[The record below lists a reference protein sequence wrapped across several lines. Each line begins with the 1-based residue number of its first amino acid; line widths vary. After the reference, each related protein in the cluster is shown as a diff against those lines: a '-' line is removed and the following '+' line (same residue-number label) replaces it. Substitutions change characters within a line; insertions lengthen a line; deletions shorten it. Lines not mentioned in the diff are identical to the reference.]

1 MSTNIEETK
10 TEDDFLKKQV
20 QIVSRVILTGKSNWK
35 MLVDVPQRKLDEL
48 ISYNSSDEPIS
59 SERVNGN
66 LNGGNLY
73 GSMKEVMSDL
83 GGNVVLFEDDIDWD
97 NKITGYKL
105 INTLVEELESSK

>member
-20 QIVSRVILTGKSNWK
+20 QIVSRVLLTGKSNWK

-83 GGNVVLFEDDIDWD
+83 GGIVIDEYIDWD